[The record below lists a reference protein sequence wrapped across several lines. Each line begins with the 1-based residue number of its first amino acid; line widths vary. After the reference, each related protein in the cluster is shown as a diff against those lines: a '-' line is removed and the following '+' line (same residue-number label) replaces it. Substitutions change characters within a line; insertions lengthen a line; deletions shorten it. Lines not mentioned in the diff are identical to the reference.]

1 MRIGLDVAQTCHE
14 RHGCAWVAD
23 QVATAISAVC
33 SGDDVILYHQFG
45 DWLNWDTSEGTR
57 IGRSN
62 VSAPFM
68 GSSWIG
74 ARIAWKRI
82 QAGRANLP
90 GDPEVVHSFC
100 FQAPVVGGAR
110 LIYTVHDL
118 SFWIHPEFTTET
130 NRLECQH
137 GMLDAIHLASG
148 FCFFSEHSRRDFFA
162 LFPLAERAKERAT
175 TVQPLA
181 SRFPSLLI
189 SRSSFFAG
197 PWLSIGAMEPRK
209 NCDLLLDAYEIY
221 RGKSKC
227 GRKLCFAGG
236 KGWQSES
243 TWKRIADLQR
253 TGAVEHR
260 GYVSDSELQRL
271 YQQAF
276 GFVFPSHFEGF
287 GLPVLE
293 SMSQSC
299 PVITSSNSSLPEVGG
314 EAVLYWDGKSA
325 ETLAESMLRL
335 EADENLYVRLSK
347 DGLERSRSFSWE
359 KTAVGLRQFYEQVL
373 PTER

>member
-1 MRIGLDVAQTCHE
+1 M
-14 RHGCAWVAD
+14 
-23 QVATAISAVC
+23 
-33 SGDDVILYHQFG
+33 
-45 DWLNWDTSEGTR
+45 
-57 IGRSN
+57 
-62 VSAPFM
+62 
-68 GSSWIG
+68 
-74 ARIAWKRI
+74 
-82 QAGRANLP
+82 P
-90 GDPEVVHSFC
+90 GEPEVVHSFC
-100 FQAPVVGGAR
+100 FQAPLVGNAR

-130 NRLECQH
+130 NRLVCQH

-148 FCFFSEHSRRDFFA
+148 FCFFSEHSRSDFFA
-162 LFPLAERAKERAT
+162 LFPLAERAKELPT

-181 SRFPSLLI
+181 SRFPSALL
-189 SRSSFFAG
+189 SRSSFCAG

-209 NCDLLLDAYEIY
+209 NFDLLLDAYEIY
-221 RGKSKC
+221 RRRSKC

-236 KGWQSES
+236 KGWKSES

-253 TGAVEHR
+253 RGAVEHR

-271 YQQAF
+271 YHQAF

-335 EADENLYVRLSK
+335 EADEDLYVRLSK

-359 KTAVGLRQFYEQVL
+359 KTCWHSSSRS
-373 PTER
+373 